1 MLNNS
6 GGKGTIIDLYQC
18 PFIVILG
25 EQIVKTHYLGLF
37 FGILWKLLYLC
48 GQKRSN

>member
-1 MLNNS
+1 MLVMSNNS

-25 EQIVKTHYLGLF
+25 EQIVKTAGFTAVCPLF
-37 FGILWKLLYLC
+37 HG
-48 GQKRSN
+48 